1 MVNIVDS
8 FVHGLEKP
16 LILWLL
22 SNQPRHGYELVK
34 EFRKLTGQKLKPGI
48 IYPFLH
54 WLEDEGFAVSEW
66 VKRSGRNLRCYR
78 LTEKGKRLLL
88 KVHELFSNPLREV
101 IADLSSERKEN

>member
-1 MVNIVDS
+1 MVNLRDS
-8 FVHGLEKP
+8 FVRGIEKP

-22 SNQPRHGYELVK
+22 SRRPRHGYELIN
-34 EFRKLTGQKLKPGI
+34 EFRRLTGQKLKPSM

-78 LTEKGKRLLL
+78 LTEKGESMLTKLRVFFSKPIKELITDLLG
-88 KVHELFSNPLREV
+88 E
-101 IADLSSERKEN
+101 

>member
-1 MVNIVDS
+1 MVNLRDS
-8 FVHGLEKP
+8 FVHGIEKP

-22 SNQPRHGYELVK
+22 SRQPRHGYELIN
-34 EFRKLTGQKLKPGI
+34 EFRRLTGQKLKPSM

-78 LTEKGKRLLL
+78 LTEKGENMLTKLRSFFSKSIKEIIIDLLG
-88 KVHELFSNPLREV
+88 E
-101 IADLSSERKEN
+101 

>member
-1 MVNIVDS
+1 MDS

-22 SNQPRHGYELVK
+22 SRKPRHGYELIK
-34 EFRKLTGQKLKPGI
+34 EFRKLTGQRLKPGI
-48 IYPFLH
+48 VYPFLH

-78 LTEKGKRLLL
+78 LTEKGENMLTKLRDLFNKPIKELITDLLG
-88 KVHELFSNPLREV
+88 K
-101 IADLSSERKEN
+101 

>member
-1 MVNIVDS
+1 MVNLRDS
-8 FVHGLEKP
+8 FIHGIEKP

-22 SNQPRHGYELVK
+22 SRRPRHGYELIN
-34 EFRKLTGQKLKPGI
+34 EFRRLTGQKLKPSM

-78 LTEKGKRLLL
+78 LTEKGEHMLTKLRGFFSKPIKEIITDLLG
-88 KVHELFSNPLREV
+88 E
-101 IADLSSERKEN
+101 